1 MLLQERKKIT
11 METGFLGMVAASG
24 TGFCLPAPGFPGK
37 VGCQLLVS
45 EEGMPEIRMSVGS
58 LVVGNG

>member
-1 MLLQERKKIT
+1 

-24 TGFCLPAPGFPGK
+24 TGFFLMAPGFPGK
-37 VGCQLLVS
+37 LGCQLLVS
-45 EEGMPEIRMSVGS
+45 EEVDS